1 MLINLHKTELLEEI
15 ANQLSMG
22 VDNLMEDGK
31 YLLECNLSDL
41 ATTNCE
47 QQSIGC

>member
-22 VDNLMEDGK
+22 TDNLMEGDK
-31 YLLECNLSDL
+31 YLS
-41 ATTNCE
+41 
-47 QQSIGC
+47 